1 MYRDC
6 ARQPGSVSLLIGI
19 SGMSLLLRSTLS
31 LSVASLLIG
40 CGDSGDGAA
49 PNTSTE
55 KNATAESSLGGQ
67 ESEPLP
73 PIVPDEQRGFES
85 PEAAYAAYEKAR
97 KEDDFS
103 TYAGSLTLAS
113 QKAIAGGTIFG
124 LGMMGAFDESLKDA
138 VMALFKKH
146 GLDEQNSMGRPPAG
160 ITAESTRIEQ
170 MTAMGSTFDNPAA
183 FIVEAKTF
191 IAKQPNVNSSS
202 TQKTGEIG
210 EITVDGDSASA
221 TIRHRRGR
229 KKIEFRRTV
238 GGWLVHLT
246 NDHFEPANGKT
257 VSGSGKSD
265 RFAMRDRNPV
275 QLAPVE
281 PITMEGVQNVWKVS
295 VDYQKQSAKSALED
309 ITQKCGLTI
318 FDQPNFVD
326 TLAQEV
332 TVTLN
337 DVSPVE
343 VIEAICSAVDLHPRY
358 KAGAMAVSKG
368 PRTLPIAFAGPFVVE
383 ATETQEL
390 VPSAYGK
397 IKFQAFA
404 AGVPE
409 AISSRLNGVYIT
421 DSDDAQKATLAIPP
435 LNGGD
440 GSNLDSR
447 FRSFFQARAS
457 KSSVQI
463 AGEVDVAG
471 LLRAV
476 TNIAEFDGNISW
488 SFPQKMETVVLDKLE
503 KDATASAGEATV
515 TVTRSTLNS
524 QSSSIAFDLQG
535 TTHKDLLIMAYDSSG
550 ATCRN
555 THVSGYSNNDKHTA
569 SVSAR
574 GEVAKLDIRV
584 ILESDRVTFPFR
596 FPSIPLAYYED
607 MPEVLPEL
615 EIDGDVPIDIEFT
628 KFVEQ
633 NNVRSAKFRWTNKT
647 NKDIHMVFLD
657 VEYVDADGKV
667 LQSRESRPSG
677 NRIMLDYGKSEE
689 TVVFGQ
695 SVPEGATS
703 GTATLKSIEFVDGTE
718 WNASEK

>member
-1 MYRDC
+1 
-6 ARQPGSVSLLIGI
+6 
-19 SGMSLLLRSTLS
+19 MSLLLRSTLL
-31 LSVASLLIG
+31 LSVVSLLIG

-55 KNATAESSLGGQ
+55 QNATAETSLGGQ
-67 ESEPLP
+67 ESEPPP
-73 PIVPDEQRGFES
+73 PIVPDEERGFES
-85 PEAAYAAYEKAR
+85 PEAAYAACEKAR

-103 TYAGSLTLAS
+103 TYTGSLTLAS
-113 QKAIAGGTIFG
+113 QKALAGGTIFG
-124 LGMMGAFDESLKDA
+124 LGMMGALDESLKDA
-138 VMALFKKH
+138 VTALFKKH
-146 GLDEQNSMGRPPAG
+146 GLDEQNAMGSRPAG
-160 ITAESTRIEQ
+160 ITADSTRIEQ
-170 MTAMGSTFDNPAA
+170 MAAMGSFFDNPAA
-183 FIVEAKTF
+183 FIVDARNF
-191 IAKQPNVNSSS
+191 IAKQPNSNSSS
-202 TQKTGEIG
+202 TQETGEIG
-210 EITVDGDSASA
+210 EIIVDGDSAAA

-229 KKIEFRRTV
+229 KRIEFRRTV
-238 GGWLVHLT
+238 AGWLVHLT
-246 NDHFEPANGKT
+246 NDHFETANGKT

-281 PITMEGVQNVWKVS
+281 PITMDEVQNSWKVS

-318 FDQPNFVD
+318 FDQPDFVD

-332 TVTLN
+332 TVSLK

-343 VIEAICSAVDLHPRY
+343 IIEAICSAVELHPRY

-368 PRTLPIAFAGPFVVE
+368 PRTLPIAFAGPFVIE

-390 VPSAYGK
+390 VPNAYGK

-404 AGVPE
+404 AGLPE
-409 AISSRLNGVYIT
+409 AIASRLNGVYIQ
-421 DSDDAQKATLAIPP
+421 DSDDAQKATLAISA
-435 LNGGD
+435 LKGAD

-447 FRSFFQARAS
+447 FRSFFPARAS

-476 TNIAEFDGNISW
+476 TSIAEFDGNISW
-488 SFPQKMETVVLDKLE
+488 SFPQKMETVVLDILE
-503 KDATASAGEATV
+503 KDATASVGDV
-515 TVTRSTLNS
+515 TLTITRLNLSS
-524 QSSSIAFDLQG
+524 QSSSITFDLEG
-535 TTHKDLLIMAYDSSG
+535 ATHKDLLITAYDSTG
-550 ATCRN
+550 ATCQN
-555 THVSGYSNNDKHTA
+555 TYVSGYSNNDKHTA
-569 SVSAR
+569 GVSAR
-574 GEVAKLDIRV
+574 GKIAKLDVRV
-584 ILESDRVTFPFR
+584 IRESDRVTFPFR
-596 FPSIPLAYYED
+596 FPSIPLRYYED

-615 EIDGDVPIDIEFT
+615 TIDGDVPIDIEFT
-628 KFVEQ
+628 KFIEQ

-647 NKDIHMVFLD
+647 NKDIHMVLLN

-677 NRIMLDYGKSEE
+677 NRIMLDYGESEE